1 MKIYISAD
9 IEGVTGTTDWNE
21 CELGHAR
28 YKVFQEQMTKEVAA
42 ACEAANQAGA
52 TEILVKDAH
61 WTATNI
67 IQSGLPENTKLI
79 RGWSHNPYM
88 MMQDIDGSF
97 DAALLIGYHSKAG
110 SEGNPLA
117 HTMTGKISRIW
128 INDEPVSE
136 MLINTYTAALEKVPV
151 VFVSGDKQIC
161 NDSITLNPD
170 VETVAV
176 KDGKGG
182 STINI
187 HPGLAIKE
195 IEKGVQKSLKKNLVN
210 QIVTLPEKFI
220 LKIEYQDFKDAY
232 RFAYYPGVE
241 KISEKTIQFET
252 ANYFEVL
259 RAFMFLIN

>member
-151 VFVSGDKQIC
+151 VFVSGDLQLCK
-161 NDSITLNPD
+161 DSVALNPF
-170 VETVAV
+170 VETCAV
-176 KDGKGG
+176 KVGKGS

-187 HPGLAIKE
+187 HPDLATQKI
-195 IEKGVQKSLKKNLVN
+195 GAGAGKSLKNELSR
-210 QIVTLPEKFI
+210 QILILPEKFT
-220 LKIEYQDFKDAY
+220 LKIEYKEFKYAY
-232 RFAYYPGVE
+232 RSSFYPGVE
-241 KISEKTIQFET
+241 KLSERLLQFKTID
-252 ANYFEVL
+252 YFEIL
-259 RAFMFLIN
+259 RALLFLI